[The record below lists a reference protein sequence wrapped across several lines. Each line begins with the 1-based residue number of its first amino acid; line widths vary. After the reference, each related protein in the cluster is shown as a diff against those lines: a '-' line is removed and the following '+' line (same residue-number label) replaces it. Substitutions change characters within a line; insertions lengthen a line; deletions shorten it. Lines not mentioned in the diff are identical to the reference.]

1 MNRSFIML
9 YENSVKQILQ
19 CLLLKQAFKRYK
31 ITKMSV
37 SEMLKTI
44 TDMLEAI
51 AKNPAYLMIAIGCL
65 TTILVFLIPTRIG
78 VQMLV
83 GGLGLITIAAG
94 ILVQIIWL
102 KS

>member
-1 MNRSFIML
+1 MLPKQSFKG
-9 YENSVKQILQ
+9 YR
-19 CLLLKQAFKRYK
+19 LKEV
-31 ITKMSV
+31 SV

-51 AKNPAYLMIAIGCL
+51 LKNPAYIMVAIGCL
-65 TTILVFLIPTRIG
+65 ATLLVFLLPMKVG
-78 VQMLV
+78 AQMTI